1 MSSGN
6 RIAAPALLLA
16 LLTGCGNIGLKPHK
30 AVPAA
35 IAQAPSLPPAQMA
48 TLLSPVPPPLPVVW
62 ERPIKLDAINTSAP
76 KTEVAVAA
84 PRRPPRRHARSGA
97 PEPAQQEAKSAA
109 QPPAGPPAAPAEQ
122 AANTAAQPSEMSP
135 IGQLSTGNDNANIAD
150 RNDIEK
156 QIDDTENA
164 LNGIKR
170 SLDAEEQKTVA
181 QIRTYVKVAR
191 ENLKNDDLLGARNTA
206 TKAHLLLLELIK

>member
-1 MSSGN
+1 MSAGRS
-6 RIAAPALLLA
+6 IAAPLLLLA
-16 LLTGCGNIGLKPHK
+16 LLTGCGGFMPHK
-30 AVPAA
+30 TVAPTV
-35 IAQAPSLPPAQMA
+35 AQAPSLPPTQMA
-48 TLLSPVPPPLPVVW
+48 TLISPVPPVLPVVW
-62 ERPIKLDAINTSAP
+62 ERPIKLDTTTPPEP
-76 KTEVAVAA
+76 KTEVAII
-84 PRRPPRRHARSGA
+84 PPHRPPRRHIRSSA
-97 PEPAQQEAKSAA
+97 QEPAGQEAKSTV
-109 QPPAGPPAAPAEQ
+109 PTPTTEGPPAPTEQ

-135 IGQLSTGNDNANIAD
+135 IGQISTGNDNTNIAD
-150 RNDIEK
+150 RNDIAK